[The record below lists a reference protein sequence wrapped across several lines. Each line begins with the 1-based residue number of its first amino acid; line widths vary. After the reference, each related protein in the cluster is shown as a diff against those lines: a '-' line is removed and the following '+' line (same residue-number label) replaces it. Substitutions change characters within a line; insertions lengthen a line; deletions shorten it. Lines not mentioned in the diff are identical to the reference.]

1 MDFQSESY
9 FKELTQE
16 IEMLRSENKIL
27 KEKINAISQI
37 LNDCDSDSE
46 QVIQEEEILQA
57 EEIKT
62 EEANEITE
70 DSLSLGFDSLKEEI
84 DSLKNLLKEC

>member
-1 MDFQSESY
+1 MDIQTESY
-9 FKELTQE
+9 IRELTQE
-16 IEMLRSENKIL
+16 IEMLRSENEFL
-27 KEKINAISQI
+27 REKLNAISQI
-37 LNDCDSDSE
+37 INDCDSDSE

-84 DSLKNLLKEC
+84 VSLKNLLKEC

>member
-1 MDFQSESY
+1 MDIQTESY
-9 FKELTQE
+9 IKELTQE

-37 LNDCDSDSE
+37 LNDFELNSE
-46 QVIQEEEILQA
+46 QIIQDEELQSEEIPA
-57 EEIKT
+57 EEAHEIKD
-62 EEANEITE
+62 
-70 DSLSLGFDSLKEEI
+70 DSVSLEFDSLKEEI

>member
-9 FKELTQE
+9 IKELTQE

>member
-9 FKELTQE
+9 IKELTQE

-37 LNDCDSDSE
+37 INDCDSDSE

>member
-1 MDFQSESY
+1 MDIQTESY
-9 FKELTQE
+9 IRELTRE
-16 IEMLRSENKIL
+16 IEMLRSENEFL
-27 KEKINAISQI
+27 KEKLNAISQI
-37 LNDCDSDSE
+37 INDCDSDSK

>member
-1 MDFQSESY
+1 MDIQTESY
-9 FKELTQE
+9 IRELTQE
-16 IEMLRSENKIL
+16 IEMLRSENEFL
-27 KEKINAISQI
+27 KEKLNAISQI
-37 LNDCDSDSE
+37 INDCDSDSE